1 MVALSTPSRVRN
13 KIHVEVTDI
22 SDAALTE
29 LIEDAQA
36 YIEAEAERTFAATD
50 SDYNLARGACT
61 DLAAAY
67 ALIAM
72 LGGSY
77 SGLQFNEADI
87 NISAQQSS
95 KLSLIKELL
104 IRVNKVTNI
113 LKPKSSALRPKSS
126 TFY

>member
-1 MVALSTPSRVRN
+1 MATLTTASRIRN
-13 KIHVEVTDI
+13 KINVKEADI

-36 YIEAEAERTFAATD
+36 YIEAEAGRTFAATD

-87 NISAQQSS
+87 NIDVQQRS

-104 IRVNKVTNI
+104 IRVNKATNI
-113 LKPKSSALRPKSS
+113 LKPKSSALKPKSS
-126 TFY
+126 TY